1 MKPLMKTS
9 TLFAAMLTATTLV
22 VGLSADV
29 SYNTAMAA
37 EVEGPK
43 LNWNLSTWGKRR
55 AFTEG
60 LEALSAHIKEK
71 TDGNFDIKIHY
82 GGALSKPRENLDGIS
97 LGAFEM
103 ASFCASYH
111 PDKNRAATVLELPML
126 PVPNGDVQ
134 KAIDLAVYNHPYTQ
148 KEMARWNARIL
159 MSAALPQYE
168 FMGKGEPPRKLED
181 FSGMRVRA
189 LGGIGEA
196 MKVLGAVPTTVTAPE
211 TYQAIESGTVDAAA
225 FAFYSHF
232 SYRINEV
239 STWRTTNLA
248 PGSVNCPAVVNIDAY
263 NSLPDQYKALMDEA
277 VDKAYVALNE
287 AYGAAIDKYTPVA
300 DEAGIEKITYT
311 QEELD
316 KFRETAAS
324 PVWEA
329 WVEKQT
335 AAGVP
340 AQELL
345 DLVLKTAAEASQ

>member
-1 MKPLMKTS
+1 MIPAMNTTALVAAIALVAGTFTTPASS
-9 TLFAAMLTATTLV
+9 TAV
-22 VGLSADV
+22 
-29 SYNTAMAA
+29 AA

-60 LEALSAHIKEK
+60 AEAMIEHIKSK
-71 TDGNFDIKIHY
+71 TDGQFDIKIHY

-103 ASFCASYH
+103 GMFCASYH
-111 PDKNRAATVLELPML
+111 PDKNRSVTVLELPML
-126 PVPNGDVQ
+126 PVANGEVQ
-134 KAIDLAVYNHPYTQ
+134 KAIDLAVYSHPYTQ

-168 FMGKGEPPRKLED
+168 FMGKGEPPRTLAD
-181 FSGMRVRA
+181 YNGMRVRA

-239 STWRTTNLA
+239 SSWRTTNLS
-248 PGSVNCPAVVNIDAY
+248 PGSVNCPTMVNIDAY
-263 NSLPDQYKALMDEA
+263 EGLPDQYKALMDEA
-277 VDKAYVALNE
+277 IDVGYAALNE
-287 AYGAAIDKYTPVA
+287 AYSASIDKFTPVA

-311 QEELD
+311 DAELD
-316 KFRETAAS
+316 EFREKAAA
-324 PVWEA
+324 PVWKS

-345 DLVLKTAAEASQ
+345 DLVLKTAAEAAQ

>member
-1 MKPLMKTS
+1 MKHVIKTS
-9 TLFAAMLTATTLV
+9 TMLASLSLIIGTTFSVGSSTAV
-22 VGLSADV
+22 
-29 SYNTAMAA
+29 AA

-43 LNWNLSTWGKRR
+43 LNWNLSIWGKRR

-60 LEALSAHIKEK
+60 VEALSAHVKEK

-103 ASFCASYH
+103 AAFCASYH
-111 PDKNRAATVLELPML
+111 PDKNRSVTVLELPML
-126 PVPNGDVQ
+126 PVADGNVQ
-134 KAIDLAVYNHPYTQ
+134 KAIDLAVYSHPYTQ

-168 FMGKGEPPRKLED
+168 FMGKGEPPRTLAD
-181 FSGMRVRA
+181 FDGMRVRA

-248 PGSVNCPAVVNIDAY
+248 PGSVNCPTVANIDSY
-263 NSLPDQYKALMDEA
+263 DSLPDQYKALMDEA
-277 VDKAYVALNE
+277 VDIAYNTLNE
-287 AYGAAIDKYTPVA
+287 AYGAAIDEYTPVA
-300 DEAGIEKITYT
+300 DDAGIEKITYT

-316 KFRETAAS
+316 QFRETAAS
-324 PVWEA
+324 PVWDK
-329 WVEKQT
+329 WVEEQT
-335 AAGVP
+335 KAGVP

-345 DLVLKTAAEASQ
+345 DLVLKTAAEASK